1 MVRAEP
7 SCCEGRNA
15 RARIAA
21 FPRFWAPVFA
31 GTFALLLSACAQTP
45 PVATSAPAPAD
56 PPAGMQYL
64 YGSGE
69 GAAISVQAWH
79 ALTAFV
85 SDKMKTRPAESVVL
99 ADGASLTAPRFVP
112 CGAKPYAAV
121 FDVDETVMLN
131 IGFEYHDARTG
142 KGWSAA
148 DWDAWEKTGEG
159 AVAAVPGAAEG
170 VAKLRAMGVTVIF
183 NTNRA
188 AANADATARAIKAA
202 GLGEAVHGETLY
214 LAGDDGQG
222 SRKDGR
228 RATIAAKYC
237 VLALGGDQLGD
248 FSDLFNVAGQAVA
261 ARRALTTGTS
271 VSTLWGRGWFVLP
284 NPVYGTALKGGYDD
298 VFPMDKRW
306 ELPAGGGKN

>member
-1 MVRAEP
+1 MRRA
-7 SCCEGRNA
+7 A
-15 RARIAA
+15 VAA
-21 FPRFWAPVFA
+21 VALA
-31 GTFALLLSACAQTP
+31 GLSACAQTP
-45 PVATSAPAPAD
+45 PVATRAAVPAD

-69 GAAISVQAWH
+69 ASALSVQAWQ
-79 ALTAFV
+79 ALTAYV
-85 SDKMKTRPAESVVL
+85 GDRIKARPAQSVVL
-99 ADGASLTAPRFVP
+99 AEGASLVTPSFVP

-142 KGWSAA
+142 KGWNAA
-148 DWDAWEKTGEG
+148 DWDRWEKTGEG

-170 VAKLRAMGVTVIF
+170 VARLRGMGVEVIF

-202 GLGEAVHGETLY
+202 GLGEAVHGQTLY

-228 RATIAAKYC
+228 RAAIAAKYC

-248 FSDLFNVAGQAVA
+248 FSDLFNLGGQPVP
-261 ARRALTTGTS
+261 ARRALTVGTP

-306 ELPAGGGKN
+306 DMPAGGGKN